1 MDRRVDHLRKS
12 QRHNRAQPDALATAT
27 ESSEQLIE
35 QLKLC
40 LSMTSIDLLKASIEK
55 QACDDDTFKQ
65 YAFWIR
71 KVYDHLKIPASR
83 WTSQDM
89 SKALLWLR
97 AERYSDT
104 SQRCALCA
112 VVFFFKHVLQRELGR
127 LDLPAM
133 PKQRKTL
140 KEVPTREEV
149 ARLLMLLRDEFRL
162 MGGLM
167 YGGGTRV
174 KETCKLRV
182 KDFDF
187 ERGEIR
193 IHNDTAKGKKSRLP
207 PLPETMIP
215 ALQHYFAH
223 QRLELYER
231 DLVQGWGFVEL
242 PGRLAN
248 KYKSANR
255 EYGWQFAFPSRVVSP
270 TGYRWHITPEAFQ
283 NELRKARQIA
293 GIIKPVTPHT
303 LRHAFCTHA
312 LENGTEFETVRKWM
326 GHEDANTTL
335 IYAHT
340 QHRGTSPMDF
350 GRVVKPMVSVPQI
363 TFDN

>member
-1 MDRRVDHLRKS
+1 M
-12 QRHNRAQPDALATAT
+12 TA
-27 ESSEQLIE
+27 IE
-35 QLKLC
+35 
-40 LSMTSIDLLKASIEK
+40 LLKAAIEK
-55 QACDDDTFKQ
+55 QSCDDDTFQQ

-71 KVYDHLKIPASR
+71 KVYQHLQIPASK
-83 WTSQDM
+83 WTTADM
-89 SKALLWLR
+89 TKALLWLR
-97 AERYSDT
+97 SERYSDT

-112 VVFFFKHVLQRELGR
+112 VVFFFKHVLQRDLGR
-127 LDLPAM
+127 MELPAM

-149 ARLLMLLRDEFRL
+149 ARLIMLLRDEFRL

-187 ERGEIR
+187 DRCEIR

-207 PLPETMIP
+207 PLPEAMIP
-215 ALQHYFAH
+215 ALKDYFANK
-223 QRLELYER
+223 RRELYER
-231 DLVQGWGFVEL
+231 DLAQGWGYVEL

-255 EYGWQFAFPSRVVSP
+255 EYGWQFAFPSRAVSP
-270 TGYRWHITPEAFQ
+270 TGYRWHITPESFQ

-340 QHRGTSPMDF
+340 TKRGESPMDF
-350 GRVVKPMVSVPQI
+350 GRNLRQFQMPPQI
-363 TFDN
+363 TFDTNN

>member
-1 MDRRVDHLRKS
+1 M
-12 QRHNRAQPDALATAT
+12 TA
-27 ESSEQLIE
+27 IE
-35 QLKLC
+35 
-40 LSMTSIDLLKASIEK
+40 MLKAAIVK
-55 QACDDDTFKQ
+55 QARDDDTFQQ

-71 KVYDHLKIPASR
+71 KIYHHVKIPASQ
-83 WTSQDM
+83 WSAANMT
-89 SKALLWLR
+89 KGLLWLR
-97 AERYSDT
+97 SQQYSDT

-112 VVFFFKHVLQRELGR
+112 VVFFFKHVLKRELGR

-140 KEVPTREEV
+140 KEIPTREEV
-149 ARLLMLLRDEFRL
+149 AQLIMLLRDEFRL

-174 KETCKLRV
+174 KETCMLRV
-182 KDFDF
+182 KDFNFD
-187 ERGEIR
+187 RCEIR
-193 IHNDTAKGKKSRLP
+193 IHNDTAKNKKSRLP

-215 ALQHYFAH
+215 ALREYFDGK
-223 QRLELYER
+223 RKELYER
-231 DLVQGWGFVEL
+231 DLAQGWGYVEL

-255 EYGWQFAFPSRVVSP
+255 EYGWQFAFPSRVVSV

-283 NELRKARQIA
+283 NELRKARKIA

-303 LRHAFCTHA
+303 LRHSFCSHA
-312 LENGTEFETVRKWM
+312 LENGEEFETVRKWM

-335 IYAHT
+335 IYCHT
-340 QHRGTSPMDF
+340 QHRGVSPMDF
-350 GRVVKPMVSVPQI
+350 GRKINQVNPPPQI
-363 TFDN
+363 HFKN

>member
-1 MDRRVDHLRKS
+1 M
-12 QRHNRAQPDALATAT
+12 NA
-27 ESSEQLIE
+27 IE
-35 QLKLC
+35 MLHEAIQ
-40 LSMTSIDLLKASIEK
+40 K
-55 QACDDDTFKQ
+55 QACDDDTFQQ

-71 KVYDHLKIPASR
+71 KLYAHIKRPASQ
-83 WTSQDM
+83 WTGEDM
-89 SKALLWLR
+89 TKGLLWLR
-97 AERYSDT
+97 SQRYSDT

-127 LDLPAM
+127 LDLPVMA
-133 PKQRKTL
+133 KQRKSL
-140 KEVPTREEV
+140 REVPTREEV
-149 ARLLMLLRDEFRL
+149 ARLIMLLRDEFRL

-182 KDFDF
+182 KDFDW
-187 ERGEIR
+187 ERCEIR
-193 IHNDTAKGKKSRLP
+193 IHNDTAKNKKSRLP

-215 ALQHYFAH
+215 ALKDYFANK
-223 QRLELYER
+223 RRELYER
-231 DLVQGWGFVEL
+231 DLAQGWGYVEL
-242 PGRLAN
+242 PGRLAH

-270 TGYRWHITPEAFQ
+270 AGYRWHITPEAFQ
-283 NELRKARQIA
+283 NELRTARKIA

-312 LENGTEFETVRKWM
+312 MENGTEFETVRKWM

-335 IYAHT
+335 IYAHS
-340 QHRGTSPMDF
+340 QQRGVSPMDF
-350 GRVVKPMVSVPQI
+350 GRRLNPVAMPPQI
-363 TFDN
+363 SFEN